1 MPTESAKTINQAKRS
16 RHLVGPADQ
25 LRTLTVSLEACAR

>member
-1 MPTESAKTINQAKRS
+1 MPTERAKTMNQAKRS
-16 RHLVGPADQ
+16 RHLARLADQ